1 MNRWQQKFDE
11 HPIHETLKHLED
23 YVSKEFEDIKEDET
37 QERRRFLKIVSIYQE
52 LLSDLDPEL
61 VPVNQLDSLNTALR
75 HQNIWNQVTSYFSN
89 QNNGHLVNANDHLTN
104 QLTQLSLLLAIA
116 KKTKFIKPFKQVEN
130 LVDDFSQTI
139 SSQKTK
145 LQNELKEL
153 TNSLNARQQELTK
166 LEQLIETRKNET
178 DTQMSQWQSQ
188 FSESQERRN
197 TEYANWSKKL
207 DEKAQGEVESIFE
220 KSDNELLAHQK
231 SFEAKIKEI
240 IDDGNEKHQAILEL
254 YELTAGDSV
263 GAGYIKNADDEMK
276 QANIWRRISI
286 GFISLTILWL
296 SFVYFCN
303 AGVFEFCKIGI
314 EDFWAKIITAF
325 SLTGVMLYGAAYSSQ
340 QSTKHRNNEK
350 RARWFALEIKAFDPF
365 VSSLK
370 EEQRHELKK
379 QLSERLFGQ
388 NEHNNLK
395 DSKVIDEH
403 AYKTV
408 VDGIVN
414 VISKIPRGN

>member
-11 HPIHETLKHLED
+11 HPIHETLKQLES
-23 YVSKEFEDIKEDET
+23 YVSKQFDDIKEDET
-37 QERRRFLKIVSIYQE
+37 QERRRFLKIISTYQE

-61 VPVNQLDSLNTALR
+61 VPVNQLDALNNGLR
-75 HQNIWNQVTSYFSN
+75 HQNIFAQVTSYSSN
-89 QNNGHLVNANDHLTN
+89 QNNGHLVTANDHLTN

-145 LQNELKEL
+145 LQAEL
-153 TNSLNARQQELTK
+153 TELSSALNARQQELTK

-207 DEKAQGEVESIFE
+207 DEHAQEKLKSLLE
-220 KSDNELLAHQK
+220 KSDSGLATHQK
-231 SFEAKIKEI
+231 SFEATIKKI

-276 QANIWRRISI
+276 QANMWRWISI
-286 GFISLTILWL
+286 GFISLTVLWL

-303 AGVFEFCKIGI
+303 AGAFEFCKIET

-365 VSSLK
+365 ISSLK

-388 NEHNNLK
+388 NEHNNVK

-408 VDGIVN
+408 IDGIVN
-414 VISKIPRGN
+414 IISKIPKGN

>member
-11 HPIHETLKHLED
+11 HPIHETLKQLED
-23 YVSKEFEDIKEDET
+23 YVSKQFDDIKEDET
-37 QERRRFLKIVSIYQE
+37 QERRRFLKIISTYQE

-61 VPVNQLDSLNTALR
+61 VPVNQLDSLNNGLR
-75 HQNIWNQVTSYFSN
+75 HQNIWNQVASYSSN
-89 QNNGHLVNANDHLTN
+89 QNSGHLVNANDHLTN
-104 QLTQLSLLLAIA
+104 QLTQLSLLFAIA

-145 LQNELKEL
+145 LQAELKEL
-153 TNSLNARQQELTK
+153 NDSLSARQQELTK
-166 LEQLIETRKNET
+166 LENLIETRKNET
-178 DTQMSQWQSQ
+178 DAQMSQWQSQ

-197 TEYANWSKKL
+197 TEYASWSKKL
-207 DEKAQGEVESIFE
+207 DEQAQEELESLLE
-220 KSDNELLAHQK
+220 KSDSELATHQK
-231 SFEAKIKEI
+231 SFEDTIKKI

-276 QANIWRRISI
+276 QANIWRRVSI
-286 GFISLTILWL
+286 GFISLTVLWL

-303 AGVFEFCKIGI
+303 AGAFEFCKIGT

-350 RARWFALEIKAFDPF
+350 KARWFALEIKAFDPF
-365 VSSLK
+365 ISSLK

-388 NEHNNLK
+388 NEHNHIDN
-395 DSKVIDEH
+395 SKVIDEH

-408 VDGIVN
+408 IDGIVN
-414 VISKIPRGN
+414 VISKIPKGN

>member
-11 HPIHETLKHLED
+11 HPIHETLKQLES
-23 YVSKEFEDIKEDET
+23 YVSKQFDDIKEDET
-37 QERRRFLKIVSIYQE
+37 QERRRFLKIISTYQE
-52 LLSDLDPEL
+52 LLSELDPEL
-61 VPVNQLDSLNTALR
+61 VPINQLDTLNAGLR
-75 HQNIWNQVTSYFSN
+75 HQNIWNQVASYSGN
-89 QNNGHLVNANDHLTN
+89 QNSGHLVHANDHLSN

-116 KKTKFIKPFKQVEN
+116 KKTKFIKPLKKVET

-145 LQNELKEL
+145 LQLELKEL
-153 TNSLNARQQELTK
+153 TDSLNTNKQELVK
-166 LEQLIETRKNET
+166 LEQLIETRKNEA
-178 DTQMSQWQSQ
+178 DRLMSQWQSQ

-207 DEKAQGEVESIFE
+207 DEQAQEELELILK
-220 KSDNELLAHQK
+220 KSDSELASHQK
-231 SFEAKIKEI
+231 LFEEKIKEI

-263 GAGYIKNADDEMK
+263 GAGYIKNADNEMK

-286 GFISLTILWL
+286 GFISLTVVWL
-296 SFVYFCN
+296 GFVYFCN
-303 AGVFEFCKIGI
+303 AGAFEFCKIGV

-365 VSSLK
+365 ISSLQ

-388 NEHNNLK
+388 NEHNNVK
-395 DSKVIDEH
+395 DSKIIDEH

-408 VDGIVN
+408 IDGIVN
-414 VISKIPRGN
+414 VISKIPKGG

>member
-11 HPIHETLKHLED
+11 HPIHETLKQLEG
-23 YVSKEFEDIKEDET
+23 YTSKQFDDIKEGET
-37 QERRRFLKIVSIYQE
+37 QERRRFLKIISTYQE

-61 VPVNQLDSLNTALR
+61 VPINQLDSLNTALR
-75 HQNIWNQVTSYFSN
+75 SQHIWNQVVSYSSN
-89 QNNGHLVNANDHLTN
+89 QNNGHLLNANDYLTN

-130 LVDDFSQTI
+130 IVDDFTQTI
-139 SSQKTK
+139 SSQKMK
-145 LQNELKEL
+145 LQTELAEL
-153 TNSLNARQQELTK
+153 TASLNARQQELAK
-166 LEQLIETRKNET
+166 LEQLIEIRKNET

-207 DEKAQGEVESIFE
+207 DEQAQKEVESILE
-220 KSDNELLAHQK
+220 KSNSELATHQK
-231 SFEAKIKEI
+231 SFEARIKEI

-263 GAGYIKNADDEMK
+263 GAGYIKNANDEMK
-276 QANIWRRISI
+276 QANMWRWISI
-286 GFISLTILWL
+286 GFISLTVLWL

-303 AGVFEFCKIGI
+303 AGAFEFCKIGA
-314 EDFWAKIITAF
+314 ENFWAKIVTAF

-350 RARWFALEIKAFDPF
+350 RAKWFALEIKAFDPF
-365 VSSLK
+365 ISSLK
-370 EEQRHELKK
+370 EDQRHELKK

-388 NEHNNLK
+388 NEHNNVK
-395 DSKVIDEH
+395 ESKVIDEH
-403 AYKTV
+403 AYKTII
-408 VDGIVN
+408 DGIMN
-414 VISKIPRGN
+414 VISKIPK

>member
-11 HPIHETLKHLED
+11 HPIHETLKQLKN
-23 YVSKEFEDIKEDET
+23 YASKQFDDIQENET
-37 QERRRFLKIVSIYQE
+37 QEKRRFLKIISIYQE
-52 LLSDLDPEL
+52 LLSNLDPEL
-61 VPVNQLDSLNTALR
+61 VPINQLDSLNNGLR
-75 HQNIWNQVTSYFSN
+75 SQNIWNHVESYFSN
-89 QNNGHLVNANDHLTN
+89 QNITHLANANDHLTN

-145 LQNELKEL
+145 IQTELKEL
-153 TNSLNARQQELTK
+153 TDSLNARQQELEK

-178 DTQMSQWQSQ
+178 DTQISQWQSQ

-207 DEKAQGEVESIFE
+207 DKEAQEEVESILE
-220 KSDNELLAHQK
+220 KSDNELLVHQK

-263 GAGYIKNADDEMK
+263 GAGYVKNADDEMK

-286 GFISLTILWL
+286 GFISLTIIWL

-303 AGVFEFCKIGI
+303 AGAFEFCKIGI
-314 EDFWAKIITAF
+314 GDFWAKIITAF

-408 VDGIVN
+408 IDGIVD
-414 VISKIPRGN
+414 VISKIPKSN

>member
-11 HPIHETLKHLED
+11 HPIHETLKQLES
-23 YVSKEFEDIKEDET
+23 YVSKQFDDIKEDET

-61 VPVNQLDSLNTALR
+61 VPVNQLDALNTALR
-75 HQNIWNQVTSYFSN
+75 SQNIWNQVASYFSN

-145 LQNELKEL
+145 LQSELKEL

-207 DEKAQGEVESIFE
+207 DEQAQEEVESLLE
-220 KSDNELLAHQK
+220 KSDSELATHQK
-231 SFEAKIKEI
+231 SFEAKIEEI

-276 QANIWRRISI
+276 QANIWRRVSI

>member
-11 HPIHETLKHLED
+11 HPIHETLKQLEG
-23 YVSKEFEDIKEDET
+23 YTSKQFDDIKEDET
-37 QERRRFLKIVSIYQE
+37 QERRRFLKIISTYQE

-61 VPVNQLDSLNTALR
+61 VPINQLDSLNTALR
-75 HQNIWNQVTSYFSN
+75 SQHIWNQVVSYSFN
-89 QNNGHLVNANDHLTN
+89 QNSGHLLNANDYLTN
-104 QLTQLSLLLAIA
+104 QLTQLSLFLAIA

-130 LVDDFSQTI
+130 IVDDFTQTI
-139 SSQKTK
+139 SSQKMK
-145 LQNELKEL
+145 LQTELAEL
-153 TNSLNARQQELTK
+153 TASLNARQRELAK
-166 LEQLIETRKNET
+166 LEHLIEIRKNKT

-188 FSESQERRN
+188 FSGSQERRN
-197 TEYANWSKKL
+197 IEYANWSKKL
-207 DEKAQGEVESIFE
+207 DEQAQTEVESIL
-220 KSDNELLAHQK
+220 KKRNSELATHQK

-276 QANIWRRISI
+276 HADIWRRISV
-286 GFISLTILWL
+286 GFIVITVVWL
-296 SFVYFCN
+296 MV
-303 AGVFEFCKIGI
+303 VFFNSSGELNWVKVIS
-314 EDFWAKIITAF
+314 AF
-325 SLTGVMLYGAAYSSQ
+325 SLTGVMLYGAAYASQ

-365 VSSLK
+365 ISSLQ

-388 NEHNNLK
+388 NEYNHMDN
-395 DSKVIDEH
+395 SQVIDEH
-403 AYKTV
+403 VYRTV
-408 VDGIVN
+408 IDGIVN
-414 VISKIPRGN
+414 IISKIPKGS

>member
-11 HPIHETLKHLED
+11 HPIHETLKQLES
-23 YVSKEFEDIKEDET
+23 YVSKQFDDIKEDET

-61 VPVNQLDSLNTALR
+61 VPVNQLDALNTALR
-75 HQNIWNQVTSYFSN
+75 SQNIWNQVASYFSN

-145 LQNELKEL
+145 LQSELKEL

-207 DEKAQGEVESIFE
+207 DEQAQEEVESLLE
-220 KSDNELLAHQK
+220 KSDSELATHQK
-231 SFEAKIKEI
+231 SFEAKIEEI

-276 QANIWRRISI
+276 QANIWRRVSI

-314 EDFWAKIITAF
+314 ENFWAKIITAF

>member
-11 HPIHETLKHLED
+11 HPIHETLKQLES
-23 YVSKEFEDIKEDET
+23 YASKEFDDIKEDEI

-61 VPVNQLDSLNTALR
+61 VPVNQLDTLNTALR
-75 HQNIWNQVTSYFSN
+75 SQHIWNQVESYSSN
-89 QNNGHLVNANDHLTN
+89 QNSAHLVNANDHLTN

-145 LQNELKEL
+145 LQEEL
-153 TNSLNARQQELTK
+153 TEFSSALNVSKQELAK
-166 LEQLIETRKNET
+166 LAQTIEARKKET
-178 DTQMSQWQSQ
+178 DAQMSQWQSQ

-197 TEYANWSKKL
+197 TEYSNWSKKL
-207 DEKAQGEVESIFE
+207 DEKAHEELESILE
-220 KSDNELLAHQK
+220 KSNSELTTHQK

-276 QANIWRRISI
+276 QANMWRWISI
-286 GFISLTILWL
+286 GFISLTVLWL

-303 AGVFEFCKIGI
+303 AGAFEFCKIGT

-350 RARWFALEIKAFDPF
+350 KARWFALEIKAFDPF
-365 VSSLK
+365 ISSLK

-388 NEHNNLK
+388 NEHNHIDN
-395 DSKVIDEH
+395 SKIIDEH
-403 AYKTV
+403 AYKTII
-408 VDGIVN
+408 DGLVN
-414 VISKIPRGN
+414 VISKIPKGN